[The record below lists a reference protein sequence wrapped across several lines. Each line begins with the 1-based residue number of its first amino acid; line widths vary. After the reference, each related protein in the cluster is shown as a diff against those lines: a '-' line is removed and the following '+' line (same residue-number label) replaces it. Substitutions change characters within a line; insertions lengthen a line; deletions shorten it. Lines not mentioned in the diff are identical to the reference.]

1 MYPFLFVQINQTVSP
16 SSVGICSLRHLIA
29 VLVFVIVITSKYY
42 VWAKI
47 RRQDKEN
54 KNKATKSTKTNT
66 AKTRLPLAG
75 GDDIKC
81 QTVDQHQ
88 GEICKMRVL
97 TAKRAQNTLAYVCM
111 HIFEGIFLYVMPAP
125 HTDTHTVKSHSR
137 YPPPPSP
144 AITPLNLGADLAF
157 AYAFCMSRLC
167 RPIGMIVRAGGWPI
181 LPSLE
186 CV

>member
-16 SSVGICSLRHLIA
+16 SSVGICTLRQLIA
-29 VLVFVIVITSKYY
+29 ALVFVIVITSKYY

-54 KNKATKSTKTNT
+54 KNQATKSTKTNT
-66 AKTRLPLAG
+66 AKTRLPLAA

-97 TAKRAQNTLAYVCM
+97 TAKRAQNTLAYVCLCVYA
-111 HIFEGIFLYVMPAP
+111 HFCSHFPLCNACS
-125 HTDTHTVKSHSR
+125 THTQSNHTLAILLLLHLLPLLLLILALISL
-137 YPPPPSP
+137 SP
-144 AITPLNLGADLAF
+144 TRF
-157 AYAFCMSRLC
+157 AC
-167 RPIGMIVRAGGWPI
+167 RASAGQ
-181 LPSLE
+181 SE
-186 CV
+186 

>member
-16 SSVGICSLRHLIA
+16 SSVGICTLRQLIA
-29 VLVFVIVITSKYY
+29 ALVFVIVITSKYY

-54 KNKATKSTKTNT
+54 KNQATKSTKTNT
-66 AKTRLPLAG
+66 AKTRLPLAA

-97 TAKRAQNTLAYVCM
+97 TAKRAQNTLAYVCLCVYA
-111 HIFEGIFLYVMPAP
+111 HFCSHFPLCNACST
-125 HTDTHTVKSHSR
+125 HTHTVKSHSR
-137 YPPPPSP
+137 YPPPPPSP

-157 AYAFCMSRLC
+157 AYAFCMSSLC
-167 RPIGMIVRAGGWPI
+167 RPIGMIGRAGGWPI
-181 LPSLE
+181 
-186 CV
+186 